1 MLCRSRDHRGSRNCD
16 TFQLPLMKWTE
27 APSNHLFPA
36 RFDSILKGSM
46 ELITFGF
53 VETRTIFTM
62 GAFSRRPVNGE
73 IKVAWNDIGENSR
86 YSCRCINEISWTI
99 FLFSHSRRIPVEPDS
114 LKRQKERFI
123 SDTNWT
129 S

>member
-1 MLCRSRDHRGSRNCD
+1 
-16 TFQLPLMKWTE
+16 
-27 APSNHLFPA
+27 
-36 RFDSILKGSM
+36 M

-114 LKRQKERFI
+114 LKRQKRKAFPIQVERVKNATCKVTKLI
-123 SDTNWT
+123 L
-129 S
+129 